1 MFPGDESKLLDGLNL
16 GCSGAISAVCNIS
29 HSLARK
35 VFDDFEKKKPQTA
48 NEKLIAVRK
57 TFDNYNLISALH
69 TYMSTKNSKFKNL
82 LPPLILLNSKD
93 KKELLKKLE
102 NLKFS
107 LDKNI
112 AA

>member
-1 MFPGDESKLLDGLNL
+1 MILKNKL
-16 GCSGAISAVCNIS
+16 
-29 HSLARK
+29 
-35 VFDDFEKKKPQTA
+35 QTA

-82 LPPLILLNSKD
+82 LPINTVNSKD

-102 NLKFS
+102 NLKFG

-112 AA
+112 AVKDVTCKIFK